1 MLPTGGPS
9 QRPEIERG
17 PSSSRPSS
25 SSKSSSAKGKKK
37 GGKKE
42 ADKPKDIASSVL
54 YAQAKQRLQDA
65 DKAEEKAKDVFS
77 TFERKLGA
85 ALKKKGQKIAE
96 LLRDWDGEGKGE
108 IKKIAFRQ
116 KVRGS
121 LGIKANNSE
130 IDAFFNSMDDDK
142 GGSLDLSELRPALK
156 FLLEA
161 AHGAEAEAVALLELA
176 TELRA
181 KAAQTEEAARATEI
195 AEKEEADRAQMKG
208 ENGPPDVQL
217 GQLIMKRNLKIGD
230 VITKWDPS
238 GDGSVDKG
246 EFRTNVIAMGVK
258 AEPEAIDELF
268 ASLDDDGGGELD
280 VKELKDLLTRLKDT
294 AQQAAAQDAEAE
306 AKAVALRKAASKLQS
321 VLRAEEESKARAE
334 REAKEAADREAAAKA
349 EEEKAALEEK
359 KKAKAMAA
367 MKKQDEN
374 TAFEAKIKARRN
386 WKDAVDAVI
395 AEAHEGTAQELT
407 ALEA

>member
-1 MLPTGGPS
+1 
-9 QRPEIERG
+9 
-17 PSSSRPSS
+17 
-25 SSKSSSAKGKKK
+25 
-37 GGKKE
+37 
-42 ADKPKDIASSVL
+42 
-54 YAQAKQRLQDA
+54 
-65 DKAEEKAKDVFS
+65 
-77 TFERKLGA
+77 
-85 ALKKKGQKIAE
+85 
-96 LLRDWDGEGKGE
+96 
-108 IKKIAFRQ
+108 
-116 KVRGS
+116 
-121 LGIKANNSE
+121 
-130 IDAFFNSMDDDK
+130 
-142 GGSLDLSELRPALK
+142 
-156 FLLEA
+156 
-161 AHGAEAEAVALLELA
+161 
-176 TELRA
+176 
-181 KAAQTEEAARATEI
+181 
-195 AEKEEADRAQMKG
+195 MKG

-268 ASLDDDGGGELD
+268 DSLDDDGGGELD